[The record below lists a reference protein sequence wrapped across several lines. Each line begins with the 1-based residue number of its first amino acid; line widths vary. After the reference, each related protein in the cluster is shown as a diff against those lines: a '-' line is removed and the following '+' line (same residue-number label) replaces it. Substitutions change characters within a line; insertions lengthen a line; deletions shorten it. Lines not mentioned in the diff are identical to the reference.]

1 MLVNVDIIINLII
14 LEINL
19 TTRFCELGR
28 SGKIVHKTW
37 LVHKIGN

>member
-1 MLVNVDIIINLII
+1 
-14 LEINL
+14 L

-37 LVHKIGN
+37 LVHKIGIDKEHCQNMPKWATLIY